1 MTLEEKAE
9 LLVGTGMPGYGS
21 EDEVRANKV
30 SHVATQINAG
40 NDWLMPGTPQ
50 QITAVIQQTKKGKL
64 KKSAMDESAERILK
78 IIVKSPV
85 FRNYA
90 YTNKPDLKA
99 HALAAKQAATESMV
113 LFENNN
119 QTLPIKLSGK
129 KIALFG
135 NASYNFISGGTGS
148 GDVNEAYVVSL
159 LEGLSNAGAKPD
171 SKLEN
176 RYVQYVKKADSLQKL
191 GKKEGHVSKYVK
203 LKEMPIANAEIVA
216 VSQQTDFAIF
226 TIGRN
231 AGESGDRPV
240 SDFYLSE
247 DEQQMIEIIGQVFHQ
262 KNKKFIIILNIGG
275 VIETQSWKDKAD
287 AILLSWQP
295 GQEAGNAV
303 AEILSGNTNPSGK
316 LAQTFPQKYED
327 VPSAKSFPGIPA
339 ENPLNSFYNEG
350 IYVGYR
356 FYDTFKIPVSYAFG
370 YG

>member
-30 SHVATQINAG
+30 SDVATQINAG

-50 QITAVIQQTKKGKL
+50 QITAVIQKTKKGKL

-85 FRNYA
+85 FKNYA

-99 HALAAKQAATESMV
+99 HALAGKQAATESMV
-113 LFENNN
+113 LLENNN

-176 RYVQYVKKADSLQKL
+176 RYVQYVKKAYSLHKL

-295 GQEAGNAV
+295 GQEA
-303 AEILSGNTNPSGK
+303 
-316 LAQTFPQKYED
+316 
-327 VPSAKSFPGIPA
+327 
-339 ENPLNSFYNEG
+339 
-350 IYVGYR
+350 
-356 FYDTFKIPVSYAFG
+356 
-370 YG
+370 